1 MLFFTQTKGVTKTQ
15 VESNITWIHLAS
27 FQKAGRQRSSN
38 EELWRNHVDN
48 KVCHYVRSSH

>member
-1 MLFFTQTKGVTKTQ
+1 LILFFTQTKGVTKTQ

-48 KVCHYVRSSH
+48 KVCHYVR